1 MTVSARIIAIAIVAA
16 NGVIGDGKRQPF
28 EFPEDWA
35 RFKRVTLGHPLIMG
49 RKTQDA
55 IGRFLPGRFTII
67 VSHHPESVEIPE
79 GVDAV
84 VAGSLDEALHLATLR
99 DDEAVFIAGGGEI
112 YRLAWDRLTELD
124 LTMVHEDASGG
135 VRFPEIDPEQ
145 WVETRREQMG
155 EFDFVGFERRP
166 AQF

>member
-1 MTVSARIIAIAIVAA
+1 MTVGARIIAIAIVAA

-84 VAGSLDEALHLATLR
+84 AAGSLDEALRLATLR
-99 DDEAVFIAGGGEI
+99 DGEAVFVAGGGQI
-112 YRLAWDRLTELD
+112 YRQAWGRLTDLD
-124 LTMVHEDASGG
+124 LTMVHASAEGG
-135 VRFPEIDPEQ
+135 VRFPEIDPKQ
-145 WVETRREQMG
+145 WVETRREPMG
-155 EFDFVGFERRP
+155 EFDFVGFQRRP
-166 AQF
+166 IQV